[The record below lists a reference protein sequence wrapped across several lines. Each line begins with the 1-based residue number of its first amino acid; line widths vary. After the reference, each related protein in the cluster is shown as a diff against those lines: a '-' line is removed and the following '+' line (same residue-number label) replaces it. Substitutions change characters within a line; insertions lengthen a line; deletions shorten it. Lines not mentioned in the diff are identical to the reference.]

1 MINLERIKQ
10 KKCQP
15 PLLRRP
21 DPAPYFHP
29 LFLIFEIHPLRG
41 EVIKIHFP
49 PIKRGGGVPSY
60 LYPLHI
66 HNLAIFRAL
75 ECLETKAYSK
85 LCETLTGYIQNP
97 AIVRIVY
104 SGVIQ
109 SYSDIFRPLNNT
121 CMCRNLAYSESWNIQ
136 KPGTLK
142 TRYIFRTLSKI

>member
-1 MINLERIKQ
+1 MPTPPF
-10 KKCQP
+10 KKTWPCTILP
-15 PLLRRP
+15 PTFFNFSDSSPPGGGNQDSLP
-21 DPAPYFHP
+21 PYKK
-29 LFLIFEIHPLRG
+29 E
-41 EVIKIHFP
+41 
-49 PIKRGGGVPSY
+49 GGGVPSY